1 MRRTLERR
9 HFLGRATVG
18 RRIAAL
24 TLLAGLVASACGSEP
39 PALEPIP
46 ATALP
51 GSAAE
56 PVPLDAATLAVDA
69 IEFGELETLLN
80 DAGFVAGTQRLFS
93 RNQGGRRRVLARVL
107 TFETA
112 GGAERYLEW
121 IRTHAE
127 ELIGD
132 AVPNTDLDI
141 AAGGTV
147 FEHEPD
153 PCCHNETRI
162 FLAVWSRGSR
172 VFTLEVGG
180 QAARASDVP
189 ELIAELDA
197 AV

>member
-1 MRRTLERR
+1 MRRTLDVR

-39 PALEPIP
+39 PRLEPIP

-56 PVPLDAATLAVDA
+56 PVELDAATLAVEA
-69 IEFGELETLLN
+69 IDFAELGSLLK

-112 GGAERYLEW
+112 GGAERYLQW
-121 IRTHAE
+121 LRMHADE
-127 ELIGD
+127 VIGD
-132 AVPNTDLDI
+132 AATNADVEIP
-141 AAGGTV
+141 AGGTV

-162 FLAVWSRGSR
+162 FLAVWSRGST

-180 QAARASDVP
+180 QAARASNVP
-189 ELIAELDA
+189 ELITGLDA
-197 AV
+197 AI

>member
-1 MRRTLERR
+1 MRRTLDAR
-9 HFLGRATVG
+9 HFLGRTTVG

-39 PALEPIP
+39 PRLEPIP

-51 GSAAE
+51 GAAAE
-56 PVPLDAATLAVDA
+56 PVELDAATLAVEA
-69 IEFGELETLLN
+69 IDFAELESLLK

-107 TFETA
+107 AFETA
-112 GGAERYLEW
+112 GGAERYLQW
-121 IRTHAE
+121 LRTHADE
-127 ELIGD
+127 VIGD
-132 AVPNTDLDI
+132 AATNADVEIP
-141 AAGGTV
+141 AGGTV

-162 FLAVWSRGSR
+162 FLAVWNRGST

-180 QAARASDVP
+180 QAASASDVP
-189 ELIAELDA
+189 ELSTGLDA